1 MTASLINVMAMGD
14 ESETQ
19 DKLIVKVLPTADIH
33 RIPVEVSMNNS
44 IDITACE
51 FYLSIP
57 EGVTDYL
64 YDEEEEDYV
73 YDKSSRW
80 TNSHNCFINK
90 GTIYHPNDLYV
101 SITSSKTVNFKNNEG
116 AIITLY
122 FDGSKVANGAYN
134 IQIIDP
140 MIIWSDKKTTES
152 HNTPENDQNFTVE
165 DGKVYPGDVKNS
177 CFISFNVDGKTL
189 STEEYPVGAAIIF
202 PEMPAKTGHTF
213 SGWPEGSIA
222 QSDTTFCATYN
233 PIRYLI
239 KYIVDGNVFK
249 SDSLNYGSTITPPQ
263 APLKT
268 GYTFIDWG
276 DVAETVTGD
285 ATYTAIYTVNK
296 YEIKY
301 IAEGNV
307 VRTDSLD
314 YGSAITPPQAPQK
327 TGYTFIGWGDV
338 AETVTGDA
346 TYTAIYTVNK
356 YEIKYIAEGNVV
368 RTDSLDYGS
377 AITPPEAPQKTGYTF
392 KGWGNVAE
400 TVTGNATYTAIYTIN
415 KYEVKFL
422 VDGDVFKTD
431 SLEYGSEITLPEPTK
446 DGWFFKGWGETETT
460 MPDHDLV
467 YNAIFQMLGD
477 VNLDDQVNS
486 TDVVNIFN
494 FIALGEDSSVLEENA
509 DVNLDGAV
517 NAADATTVYNYIVFG
532 TSFKSRSFDWRNN

>member
-1 MTASLINVMAMGD
+1 MKKHLLFTLLLMAATVINAVAMGD

-19 DKLIVKVLPTADIH
+19 DKLVVKVLPTADIH
-33 RIPVEVSMNNS
+33 RVPVEVSMNNS
-44 IDITACE
+44 IDISACE
-51 FYLSIP
+51 FYLSLP
-57 EGVTDYL
+57 EGVSDFL

-80 TNSHNCFINK
+80 TNSHTAFIHK
-90 GTIYHPNDLYV
+90 GTIYHPDYLFV
-101 SITSSKTVNFKNNEG
+101 SIVSSKSSNFKNNEG
-116 AIITLY
+116 VIITLY
-122 FDGSKVANGAYN
+122 FDGSKVTNGAYN
-134 IQIIDP
+134 IQMIDP
-140 MIIWSDKKTTES
+140 MIIWTDKKTTES
-152 HNTPENDQNFTVE
+152 HDTPENDQNFTVE
-165 DGKVYPGDVKNS
+165 DGKIYPGDVKNS
-177 CFISFNVDGKTL
+177 CLISFDVDGTTL

-202 PEMPAKTGHTF
+202 PEMPAKTGYTF
-213 SGWPEGSIA
+213 SGWSEGAIA
-222 QSDTTFCATYN
+222 QTDTTFCATYD
-233 PIRYLI
+233 PLRFLV
-239 KYIVDGNVFK
+239 KYIVDGNMFK
-249 SDSLNYGSTITPPQ
+249 SDSLNYGSTITPPE
-263 APLKT
+263 APQKA
-268 GYTFIDWG
+268 GYTF
-276 DVAETVTGD
+276 V
-285 ATYTAIYTVNK
+285 
-296 YEIKY
+296 
-301 IAEGNV
+301 
-307 VRTDSLD
+307 
-314 YGSAITPPQAPQK
+314 
-327 TGYTFIGWGDV
+327 GWGDV

-346 TYTAIYTVNK
+346 TYTAIYTINK

-392 KGWGNVAE
+392 KGWGEVAE

-422 VDGDVFKTD
+422 VDGEVFKTD
-431 SLEYGSEITLPEPTK
+431 SLEYGSEIILPEPTK
-446 DGWFFKGWGETETT
+446 EGWFFKGWGETETT